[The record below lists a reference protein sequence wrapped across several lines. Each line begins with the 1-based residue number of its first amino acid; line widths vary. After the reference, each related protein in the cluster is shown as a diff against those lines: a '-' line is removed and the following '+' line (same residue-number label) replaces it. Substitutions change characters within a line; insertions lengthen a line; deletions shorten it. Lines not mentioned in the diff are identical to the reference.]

1 MNETEENYHNK
12 YTIPKPLTPLLTL
25 TVDAKMHIGDLVT
38 PFEQYFS
45 YIVAASLI
53 DGVPGE
59 FHRPAASH

>member
-12 YTIPKPLTPLLTL
+12 YTIPLTPLLTL
-25 TVDAKMHIGDLVT
+25 TVDDAKMHIGDLVT